1 LGAVIKA
8 KLTTNGGD
16 YAAQNA
22 RYDWN
27 TLGHFASINETG
39 GYGVTLSN
47 QDCYFM
53 NIGNSTITSLDE
65 SSAQLKILAGGQI
78 DGFGIPNQGGDNIFS
93 QRFAIT
99 THANYNAAAEMKAAL
114 AHQDSMVCGMVFNPV
129 NFLLPTEYSFVK
141 NTAGIN
147 SIIYAVKPTEDLNN
161 RGITARVWNLGN
173 SDDTATINYNLD
185 INEARRMTHVETD
198 LVDVVNFI
206 GKDLFLPIGHNEMK
220 TLRVKLN
227 VIPLPVKLITFT
239 GDKVQEFNEL
249 QWKATD
255 EINLKNY
262 ELQRS
267 TNGQQFIT
275 ISNTVAKTGT
285 LNNYNYTDKD
295 INATLPY
302 YYRLKMINSDNTF
315 SYSATIIIKA
325 AKGAD
330 DLMVFPNP
338 ATDIVKV
345 NLILDK
351 QTRCSVSVINAA
363 GVVVKTVAPPL
374 FERGTNYYTLPI
386 KNLPTGE
393 YILSI
398 TAGDKKFAKSFI
410 KK

>member
-1 LGAVIKA
+1 
-8 KLTTNGGD
+8 
-16 YAAQNA
+16 
-22 RYDWN
+22 
-27 TLGHFASINETG
+27 
-39 GYGVTLSN
+39 
-47 QDCYFM
+47 
-53 NIGNSTITSLDE
+53 
-65 SSAQLKILAGGQI
+65 
-78 DGFGIPNQGGDNIFS
+78 
-93 QRFAIT
+93 
-99 THANYNAAAEMKAAL
+99 
-114 AHQDSMVCGMVFNPV
+114 
-129 NFLLPTEYSFVK
+129 
-141 NTAGIN
+141 
-147 SIIYAVKPTEDLNN
+147 
-161 RGITARVWNLGN
+161 
-173 SDDTATINYNLD
+173 
-185 INEARRMTHVETD
+185 
-198 LVDVVNFI
+198 
-206 GKDLFLPIGHNEMK
+206 MK
-220 TLRVKLN
+220 TFRVKLN
-227 VIPLPVKLITFT
+227 VIPLPVKLITFI

-267 TNGQQFIT
+267 TSGQQFIT
-275 ISNTVAKTGT
+275 ISSTVAKTGT

-315 SYSATIIIKA
+315 NYSSTVIIIA

-338 ATDIVKV
+338 ATDIIKV